1 MERFRWRP
9 AFCVG
14 DNEVDEQ
21 HQKIFELLA
30 ALHRDIHGDSVT
42 DAVRYTLKELLD
54 YTKVHFSTEE
64 ALMRSVGCPDYT
76 AHKAL
81 HDALMDKVWALFVRS
96 NEGEADVAIELLVF
110 LNDWLVNHILEKD
123 KAITAYVREKSRLGA
138 S

>member
-1 MERFRWRP
+1 MLERFQWRP

-30 ALHRDIHGDSVT
+30 ALHRDIHGDRVT
-42 DAVRYTLKELLD
+42 DAVRYTLKELLE

-64 ALMRSVGCPDYT
+64 VLMRSVDYPDYA
-76 AHKAL
+76 AHKVL
-81 HDALMDKVWALFVRS
+81 HDALMAKVWALFVRS
-96 NEGEADVAIELLVF
+96 READVAIELLVF

-123 KAITAYVREKSRLGA
+123 KAITAYVREKSRLGV